1 MRNSSSEKNGL
12 THDDLTVQL
21 PVPIDSRKY
30 LIGRIAFVDVFITL
44 PFIVITALLLVFFK
58 SLGLLNQF
66 VFIFSCIP
74 AAGVIAGQMLK
85 HPVRKEISYMQYAV
99 LWKYRFKKRQKV
111 FFKRKGTMDM
121 SDTQD
126 ARRVIGVKKPY
137 ADCYETSKN
146 LVRVFE
152 ISSVNLSL
160 SNSSEKKASLEA
172 FRTFL
177 TSSDFYKQIQFCKI
191 AQPINLEKHLL
202 HFHTKRNQSIDK
214 LSNPSDISLKGM
226 EMLAKSYESE
236 IHNISKD
243 RNLVTRK
250 NYIVITQP
258 IKNDRDKALEL
269 IDGTSKILISKLEGL
284 IIDRSSLKVHQLNN
298 EELTLLLHTCIDFDS
313 SVSVGNHI
321 LKRTESYSEYS
332 MGEDSAKKLIA
343 SLTKQ
348 LQQSIR

>member
-1 MRNSSSEKNGL
+1 MRNSSNEKNGL
-12 THDDLTVQL
+12 AHDDLTVQL

-30 LIGRIAFVDVFITL
+30 LIGRIAFVDVFITS
-44 PFIVITALLLVFFK
+44 PFIVITALLLIFLK
-58 SLGLLNQF
+58 SHDLLNKY
-66 VFIFSCIP
+66 VFIISCLP
-74 AAGVIAGQMLK
+74 AIGVIAGQMLK
-85 HPVRKEISYMQYAV
+85 HPVRKEISYTQYAV

-111 FFKRKGTMDM
+111 FFKRKGQIDM

-126 ARRVIGVKKPY
+126 ARRVLGIKKPY
-137 ADCYETSKN
+137 ADCYETPKN

-152 ISSVNLSL
+152 VSSVNLSL
-160 SNSSEKKASLEA
+160 SNSAEKKASLES

-177 TSSDFYKQIQFCKI
+177 TSSDFYRRIQFCKI
-191 AQPINLEKHLL
+191 AQPINLDRHIF
-202 HFHTKRNQSIDK
+202 HFNTNRKKSIDN
-214 LSNPSDISLKGM
+214 LSNPSDIALKGM
-226 EMLAKSYESE
+226 EMLAKSYENE
-236 IHNISKD
+236 IQNISKD

-298 EELTLLLHTCIDFDS
+298 QELTTLLHTCIDFDS
-313 SVSVGNHI
+313 SVSVGSHI

-332 MGEDSAKKLIA
+332 MGEDSAKKLVA
-343 SLTKQ
+343 TLTKE